1 MLILLFH
8 FRYLS
13 KDEKNKVDSSGCC
26 PAVSN
31 KNVVI
36 ILTTII
42 TCKTLIM
49 AHFFS
54 RYNKEWTREKQT
66 DKIYQL
72 WGGRELSAEV
82 QKAPPCLCHRCLVV
96 AHGRRHFTVVY
107 LHSSLFIQASKRT
120 LGITFLT
127 WSPQNMAVF
136 PSTSATS
143 ERSLGQ
149 AWFFFLFVL
158 KTHLFC
164 LRTATFQF
172 KAPTPNYRD
181 NCRNARCILHH
192 HHRMPPNAPSIN
204 SDELK
209 KKKVTHE
216 ASTCT

>member
-1 MLILLFH
+1 MLISLFH

-49 AHFFS
+49 AHFFPGITK
-54 RYNKEWTREKQT
+54 NEHGKNKQT
-66 DKIYQL
+66 KYTSF
-72 WGGRELSAEV
+72 GGEGSYRLKCKKHHPAF
-82 QKAPPCLCHRCLVV
+82 AIVV
-96 AHGRRHFTVVY
+96 AQGRRHFTVVY

-120 LGITFLT
+120 SGITFLT

-149 AWFFFLFVL
+149 A
-158 KTHLFC
+158 
-164 LRTATFQF
+164 
-172 KAPTPNYRD
+172 
-181 NCRNARCILHH
+181 
-192 HHRMPPNAPSIN
+192 
-204 SDELK
+204 
-209 KKKVTHE
+209 
-216 ASTCT
+216 

>member
-1 MLILLFH
+1 
-8 FRYLS
+8 
-13 KDEKNKVDSSGCC
+13 
-26 PAVSN
+26 
-31 KNVVI
+31 
-36 ILTTII
+36 
-42 TCKTLIM
+42 M
-49 AHFFS
+49 ALFFS

-96 AHGRRHFTVVY
+96 AQGRRHFTVVY
-107 LHSSLFIQASKRT
+107 LYSSLFIQASKRT
-120 LGITFLT
+120 SGITFLT

-149 AWFFFLFVL
+149 AWFFFCFVL

-209 KKKVTHE
+209 KKKKKSNAWSIYVHIMVRTEVQVTSREHRRLDLGFPGIGMLRSNWDHSQMTE
-216 ASTCT
+216 K

>member
-1 MLILLFH
+1 M
-8 FRYLS
+8 R
-13 KDEKNKVDSSGCC
+13 NKVDSSGCC

-82 QKAPPCLCHRCLVV
+82 QKALPCLCHRCLVV
-96 AHGRRHFTVVY
+96 AQGRRHFTVVY

-120 LGITFLT
+120 SGITFLT
-127 WSPQNMAVF
+127 WSPQNVAVF

-149 AWFFFLFVL
+149 AWFFFFFLKRIYFVCAQPHFSS
-158 KTHLFC
+158 KPQHQTTETTAETQGASFIIITECHLMHQ
-164 LRTATFQF
+164 A
-172 KAPTPNYRD
+172 
-181 NCRNARCILHH
+181 
-192 HHRMPPNAPSIN
+192 SIVMN
-204 SDELK
+204 L